1 VQRGRKNVGV
11 ISLLFSNINELQGV
25 IGAKPERTQ
34 RTRDKEQRRN
44 DEQRGIGSDEEKR
57 GQDDCAGGI
66 REDKHW
72 FKGKSTN
79 ERRSKWLNRDIAGE
93 QGHDH
98 RASHGGRPAEGDLE
112 QQRKHEWNR
121 GNYQPIDTAGRIAN
135 AKRWNT
141 QHAEV
146 KNSAWGSQPP
156 DDKRGDND
164 SDADQNSRD

>member
-1 VQRGRKNVGV
+1 LEFRRVLFR
-11 ISLLFSNINELQGV
+11 SHFSNINELQGV

-34 RTRDKEQRRN
+34 RNRDKEQRRN

-93 QGHDH
+93 Q
-98 RASHGGRPAEGDLE
+98 RSEER
-112 QQRKHEWNR
+112 R
-121 GNYQPIDTAGRIAN
+121 
-135 AKRWNT
+135 
-141 QHAEV
+141 V
-146 KNSAWGSQPP
+146 
-156 DDKRGDND
+156 
-164 SDADQNSRD
+164 